1 MNYSSIASSIRSAIS
16 SLEQCV
22 SGVKSI
28 SFSGVWSGDAYNNLS
43 SNLNTSISNINTQK
57 DESLKYAD
65 ALDKLQEYKDKKET
79 YDNLNNELN
88 GIPNNAENASARHNL
103 INEINSLGTSL
114 SSLKSEIQSLLS
126 GISSVGTEFEIINY
140 QVSDNYS
147 EYVVDLYDFL
157 NLFNSGTLTKMSDSG
172 TGSSLYDYYSKEEV
186 DNKINDIKSQ
196 YSGRSA
202 AVNCAL
208 GIMEMAAD
216 VGVKLDYDW
225 GGGHTSVTS
234 TDAVATGTDCSAFAS
249 WAINQ
254 GAAENFN
261 TQSTA
266 GLIGVGS
273 QTSFEDAQQGD
284 ILVYRNNSQGHVVM
298 IIDNDPETQQ
308 FLVAEAASPDTGVV
322 MKTRSYASLAGI
334 YQARD
339 LSSIYND

>member
-22 SGVKSI
+22 SDVKSI

-157 NLFNSGTLTKMSDSG
+157 NLFNSGTLTKMPDSG

-186 DNKINDIKSQ
+186 DTKFFELKKYKDPDVRYYACVVDKNRAGAKPTLLFRLNLAYNVWEELRIFKTKTKIK
-196 YSGRSA
+196 
-202 AVNCAL
+202 
-208 GIMEMAAD
+208 
-216 VGVKLDYDW
+216 
-225 GGGHTSVTS
+225 
-234 TDAVATGTDCSAFAS
+234 
-249 WAINQ
+249 
-254 GAAENFN
+254 
-261 TQSTA
+261 
-266 GLIGVGS
+266 
-273 QTSFEDAQQGD
+273 
-284 ILVYRNNSQGHVVM
+284 
-298 IIDNDPETQQ
+298 
-308 FLVAEAASPDTGVV
+308 
-322 MKTRSYASLAGI
+322 
-334 YQARD
+334 
-339 LSSIYND
+339 

>member
-22 SGVKSI
+22 SDVKSI

-43 SNLNTSISNINTQK
+43 SNLNTSVSNISTQK

-254 GAAENFN
+254 GAAETFN

>member
-22 SGVKSI
+22 SDVKSI

-157 NLFNSGTLTKMSDSG
+157 NLFNSGTLTKMPDSG

-208 GIMEMAAD
+208 GIMEMAVD

-254 GAAENFN
+254 GAAETFN

>member
-1 MNYSSIASSIRSAIS
+1 
-16 SLEQCV
+16 
-22 SGVKSI
+22 
-28 SFSGVWSGDAYNNLS
+28 
-43 SNLNTSISNINTQK
+43 
-57 DESLKYAD
+57 
-65 ALDKLQEYKDKKET
+65 
-79 YDNLNNELN
+79 
-88 GIPNNAENASARHNL
+88 
-103 INEINSLGTSL
+103 
-114 SSLKSEIQSLLS
+114 
-126 GISSVGTEFEIINY
+126 
-140 QVSDNYS
+140 
-147 EYVVDLYDFL
+147 
-157 NLFNSGTLTKMSDSG
+157 
-172 TGSSLYDYYSKEEV
+172 
-186 DNKINDIKSQ
+186 
-196 YSGRSA
+196 
-202 AVNCAL
+202 
-208 GIMEMAAD
+208 MAAD

-254 GAAENFN
+254 GAAETFN

>member
-254 GAAENFN
+254 GAAETFN

-322 MKTRSYASLAGI
+322 MKTRSYASLTGI